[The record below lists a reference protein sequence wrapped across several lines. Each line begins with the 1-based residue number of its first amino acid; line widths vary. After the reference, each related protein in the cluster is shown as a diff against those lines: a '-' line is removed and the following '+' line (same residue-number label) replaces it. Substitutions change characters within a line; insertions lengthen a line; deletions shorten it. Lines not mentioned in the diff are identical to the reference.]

1 MPVMKCSNG
10 EYKIGNDG
18 DCRYSTKEKAEKAQQ
33 AYYASKNESVEEGDV
48 HEGRWPTG
56 PDWLAEYWD
65 FLDRIE
71 LFTPG
76 DVEDATNHFLSK
88 NPEARKATDEI
99 EQAMQEK
106 IQEFEDEDLELNED
120 RRRPIN
126 TENYNIFY
134 QQMLGDLINSSPS
147 YKDLIYK
154 ELWPLVKGGDINKP
168 RPNIFTKRDFGS
180 FEASM
185 IRNFRDPSYNYFTEL
200 VKELWQ
206 AIQSNKNNNITEDS
220 AEETKDT
227 VSMDHS
233 FLLRILELM
242 REYEGMDDVLLH
254 KVADR
259 IIEKGD
265 TVTMDDYDDI
275 VQDLD
280 PEKAGYSSKYGN
292 DEMEEE
298 VLKSPQDWDD
308 GDRGPVTDD
317 PEHQGKRELDE
328 LDMLLRWSG
337 QKR

>member
-1 MPVMKCSNG
+1 MPVMKCSTG
-10 EYKIGNDG
+10 EWKIGNDG
-18 DCRYSTKEKAEKAQQ
+18 DCRYSTKEDAEAAQQ
-33 AYYASKNESVEEGDV
+33 AYYASKNESVELDEEVRPRTGGVYSSWVEAYYEAVQNYMPDTEEELRKFTSWWLHKNGGGARMHEDRIRAEMEEMIQNMQSEVTESEGDEQ
-48 HEGRWPTG
+48 EGN
-56 PDWLAEYWD
+56 
-65 FLDRIE
+65 
-71 LFTPG
+71 
-76 DVEDATNHFLSK
+76 DV
-88 NPEARKATDEI
+88 I
-99 EQAMQEK
+99 
-106 IQEFEDEDLELNED
+106 
-120 RRRPIN
+120 
-126 TENYNIFY
+126 
-134 QQMLGDLINSSPS
+134 
-147 YKDLIYK
+147 
-154 ELWPLVKGGDINKP
+154 
-168 RPNIFTKRDFGS
+168 
-180 FEASM
+180 
-185 IRNFRDPSYNYFTEL
+185 
-200 VKELWQ
+200 
-206 AIQSNKNNNITEDS
+206 
-220 AEETKDT
+220 
-227 VSMDHS
+227 SMDHS